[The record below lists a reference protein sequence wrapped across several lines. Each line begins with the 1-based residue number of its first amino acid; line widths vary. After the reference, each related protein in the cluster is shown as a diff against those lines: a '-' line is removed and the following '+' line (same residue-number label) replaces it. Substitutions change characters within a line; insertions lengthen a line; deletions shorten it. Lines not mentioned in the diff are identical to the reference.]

1 MCLRILQNKKTAIK
15 TVFLKYLICNPNYFV
30 CALWNTFSAG
40 ATAGVSVFL
49 VGVCAVVV
57 KKEPVSTKENN
68 IFFIIIVLKRLLFL
82 IRQTNVK

>member
-1 MCLRILQNKKTAIK
+1 LN
-15 TVFLKYLICNPNYFV
+15 LIFD
-30 CALWNTFSAG
+30 AKLSTFSAG